1 MDLPGPAIVDHI
13 VAIVLVVTVLVPVLT
28 LVHELGHGVAAL
40 RVSEGPVHVQVGRPP
55 AQLEF
60 RLGRIIV
67 SFSAL
72 PSRGGPFAGLCLFQ
86 RTSRSV
92 LGELVLL
99 LAGPAM
105 SILAAGLLAA
115 LAVVAVTSAPWWV
128 TLTLTYGALQAFVA
142 FLYNIDPR
150 PASKAERARAE
161 VRRDGPKV
169 LRCYRL
175 WRAGGVMTIVTPQT
189 APMTAEAASANRHS
203 LAVPPGQ
210 G

>member
-1 MDLPGPAIVDHI
+1 MDLTGPTLIDHA
-13 VAIVLVVTVLVPVLT
+13 VAVVLVVAVLLPILT
-28 LVHELGHGVAAL
+28 LLHELGHAVVAL

-55 AQLEF
+55 AQLRF
-60 RLGRIIV
+60 RIGRLQV
-67 SFSAL
+67 SFSPL
-72 PSRGGPFAGLCLFQ
+72 PARGMPFAGLCLFQ

-92 LGELVLL
+92 VRELVLL

-105 SILAAGLLAA
+105 SALAAVALAA
-115 LAVVAVTSAPWWV
+115 AAVISLRSAPLWL
-128 TLTLTYGALQAFVA
+128 TLTLVYGAIQALIA

-150 PASKAERARAE
+150 PATKSERARAA
-161 VRRDGPKV
+161 VRRDGPKA

-189 APMTAEAASANRHS
+189 VSAGLDAAPGNSAS
-203 LAVPPGQ
+203 LAPRSQ